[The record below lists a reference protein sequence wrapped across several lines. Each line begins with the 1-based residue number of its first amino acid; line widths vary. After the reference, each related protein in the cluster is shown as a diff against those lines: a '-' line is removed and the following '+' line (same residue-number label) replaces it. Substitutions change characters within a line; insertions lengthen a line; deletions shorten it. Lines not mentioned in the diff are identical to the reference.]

1 MVSSDLEG
9 TMYLEPGQ
17 KISTTIISISKESVF
32 LDLNAKSE
40 GILPLSDIQN
50 DDGTLT
56 AQEGDSIDVYFIG
69 TKDGE
74 MVFTTKISGDN
85 ADLALL
91 ENAYKHGTPVEGH
104 VEKEIKGGFEV
115 TVGSARAFCPYSQM
129 GYREKKEPKESVGKS
144 LPFRI
149 REFKDEGRN
158 LLVSNRVIREEEHQL
173 ELKKLEG
180 ELVPGAKVMAKVVS
194 LQNFGAF
201 VEINGFKAL
210 LPISEVCRE
219 RVADIAD
226 VLKVGDEFE
235 VLILKADWEHE
246 RISVSRKA
254 LLADPWDSAAEKYP
268 EGTKITG
275 KIVRISNFGIF
286 IELESGL
293 DGLVHISEL
302 ENIRP
307 GTNIQKLYKIGDKMS
322 VTVKEVNQAARR
334 ISLKPSSS
342 KEQDQEAAKYMQG
355 QTDTE
360 TYNPFALLLK
370 KKK

>member
-1 MVSSDLEG
+1 
-9 TMYLEPGQ
+9 MYLEPGQ
-17 KISTTIISISKESVF
+17 EIETTVISISKECAF

-40 GILPLSDIQN
+40 GILPIADIQN
-50 DDGTLT
+50 EDGTLSVK
-56 AQEGDSIDVYFIG
+56 EGDTLKVYFLG

-74 MVFTTKISGDN
+74 MVFTTRIKSGN
-85 ADLALL
+85 ADLTLL
-91 ENAYKHGTPVEGH
+91 ENAYRHGTPVEGH

-115 TVGSARAFCPYSQM
+115 SVGAARAFCPFSQM
-129 GYREKKEPKESVGKS
+129 GYKEKKESAEYIGKN

-149 REFKDEGRN
+149 TEFNEEGRN
-158 LLVSNRVIREEEHQL
+158 ILVSNRAILEEEHQM
-173 ELKKLEG
+173 ELRKLEQ

-194 LQNFGAF
+194 LQSFGAF
-201 VEINGFKAL
+201 VEVNGFKAL
-210 LPISEVCRE
+210 LPISEVSRE
-219 RVADIAD
+219 RVTDISDA
-226 VLKVGDEFE
+226 LSTGDEFE
-235 VLILKADWEHE
+235 VVVLKADWDRE

-254 LLADPWDSAAEKYP
+254 LLADPWDTAAEKYP

-275 KIVRISNFGIF
+275 RIARISNFGLF
-286 IELESGL
+286 VELESGL

-302 ENIRP
+302 ENIKP
-307 GTNIQKLYKIGDKMS
+307 GTNIQKMFKVGDKFS
-322 VTVKEVNQAARR
+322 VIVKEVNQAARR

-355 QTDTE
+355 QADTD

>member
-1 MVSSDLEG
+1 
-9 TMYLEPGQ
+9 MYLEPGQ
-17 KISTTIISISKESVF
+17 KISTTIISISKDSVF

-40 GILPLSDIQN
+40 GILPLADIQ
-50 DDGTLT
+50 DEDGTLT
-56 AQEGDSIDVYFIG
+56 AHEGDSIDVYFIG

-74 MVFTTKISGDN
+74 MMFTTRIKSDN

-91 ENAYKHGTPVEGH
+91 ENAYRHGTPVEGH

-115 TVGSARAFCPYSQM
+115 TVGSARAFCPFSQM
-129 GYREKKEPKESVGKS
+129 GFREKKEPKEYVGRN

-149 REFKDEGRN
+149 TEFKEEGRN
-158 LLVSNRVIREEEHQL
+158 LLVSNRVILEEEHQM
-173 ELKKLEG
+173 ELKKLANEQ
-180 ELVPGAKVMAKVVS
+180 VPGAKVMAKVVS
-194 LQNFGAF
+194 LQSFGAF
-201 VEINGFKAL
+201 VEVNGFKAL
-210 LPISEVCRE
+210 LPISEISRE

-226 VLKVGDEFE
+226 VLSVGDEFE
-235 VLILKADWEHE
+235 VLVLKADWERE
-246 RISVSRKA
+246 RLSVSRKA

-275 KIVRISNFGIF
+275 KIARISNFGIF

-302 ENIRP
+302 ENIKP

-322 VTVKEVNQAARR
+322 VIVKEVNQAARR

-342 KEQDQEAAKYMQG
+342 KEQDQEAAKYMKG
-355 QTDTE
+355 QADAE

>member
-17 KISTTIISISKESVF
+17 EIETTVISISKDCAF

-40 GILPLSDIQN
+40 GILPISDIQN
-50 DDGTLT
+50 EDGTLT
-56 AQEGDSIDVYFIG
+56 VNEGDTIKVYFIG
-69 TKDGE
+69 TKDGK
-74 MVFTTKISGDN
+74 MVFTTRIKSGN
-85 ADLALL
+85 ADLTLL
-91 ENAYKHGTPVEGH
+91 ENAYNHGTPVEGH

-115 TVGSARAFCPYSQM
+115 TIGSARAFCPFSQM
-129 GYREKKEPKESVGKS
+129 GYKEKKEPKEYVGKNLS
-144 LPFRI
+144 FRI
-149 REFKDEGRN
+149 TEFKEEGRN
-158 LLVSNRVIREEEHQL
+158 ILVSNRVILEEKHQM
-173 ELKKLEG
+173 ELRKLEG

-210 LPISEVCRE
+210 LPISEVSRE

-226 VLKVGDEFE
+226 VLAVGDEFE
-235 VLILKADWEHE
+235 VLVLKADWARE
-246 RISVSRKA
+246 RLSVSRKA

-286 IELESGL
+286 IELESGI

-302 ENIRP
+302 DNIKP
-307 GTNIQKLYKIGDKMS
+307 GTNIQKMYKIGDKMS
-322 VTVKEVNQAARR
+322 VIVKDVNQTARR

-355 QTDTE
+355 QSDSE

>member
-1 MVSSDLEG
+1 
-9 TMYLEPGQ
+9 MYLEPGQ
-17 KISTTIISISKESVF
+17 KISTTIISISKNSVF

-40 GILPLSDIQN
+40 GILPLADIQ
-50 DDGTLT
+50 DEDGTLT
-56 AQEGDSIDVYFIG
+56 AHEGDSIDVYFIG

-74 MVFTTKISGDN
+74 MMFTTRIKSDN

-91 ENAYKHGTPVEGH
+91 ENAYRHGTPVEGH

-115 TVGSARAFCPYSQM
+115 TVGSARAFCPFSQM
-129 GYREKKEPKESVGKS
+129 GFREKKEPKEYVGRN

-149 REFKDEGRN
+149 TEFKEEGRN
-158 LLVSNRVIREEEHQL
+158 LLVSNRVILEEEHQM
-173 ELKKLEG
+173 ELKKLAN

-194 LQNFGAF
+194 LQSFGAF
-201 VEINGFKAL
+201 VEVNGFKAL
-210 LPISEVCRE
+210 LPISEVSRE
-219 RVADIAD
+219 RISDIAD
-226 VLKVGDEFE
+226 VLAVGDEFE
-235 VLILKADWEHE
+235 VLVLKADWEHE
-246 RISVSRKA
+246 RLSVSRKA

-275 KIVRISNFGIF
+275 KIARISNFGIF

-302 ENIRP
+302 DNIKP
-307 GTNIQKLYKIGDKMS
+307 GTNIQKMYKIGDKMS
-322 VTVKEVNQAARR
+322 VIVKEVNQTARR

-342 KEQDQEAAKYMQG
+342 KEQDLEAAKYMKG
-355 QTDTE
+355 QSDTE

>member
-1 MVSSDLEG
+1 
-9 TMYLEPGQ
+9 MYLEPGQ
-17 KISTTIISISKESVF
+17 KISTTIISISKDSVF

-40 GILPLSDIQN
+40 GILPLADIQ
-50 DDGTLT
+50 DEDGTLT
-56 AQEGDSIDVYFIG
+56 AHEGDSIDVYFIG

-74 MVFTTKISGDN
+74 MMFTTRIKSDN

-115 TVGSARAFCPYSQM
+115 TVGSARAFCPFSQM
-129 GYREKKEPKESVGKS
+129 GFREKKEPKEYVGRN

-149 REFKDEGRN
+149 TEFKEEGRN
-158 LLVSNRVIREEEHQL
+158 LLVSNRVILEEEHQM
-173 ELKKLEG
+173 ELKKLAN

-194 LQNFGAF
+194 LQSFGAF
-201 VEINGFKAL
+201 VEVNGFKAL
-210 LPISEVCRE
+210 LPISEISRE

-226 VLKVGDEFE
+226 VLSVGDEFE
-235 VLILKADWEHE
+235 VLVLKADWDRE
-246 RISVSRKA
+246 RLSVSRKA

-275 KIVRISNFGIF
+275 KIARISNFGIF

-302 ENIRP
+302 ENIKS

-322 VTVKEVNQAARR
+322 VIVKEVNQDARR

-342 KEQDQEAAKYMQG
+342 KEQDQEAAKYMKG
-355 QTDTE
+355 QADAE
-360 TYNPFALLLK
+360 TSNPFALLLTK
-370 KKK
+370 KK

>member
-1 MVSSDLEG
+1 
-9 TMYLEPGQ
+9 MYLEPGQ
-17 KISTTIISISKESVF
+17 KISTTIISISKDSVF

-40 GILPLSDIQN
+40 GILPLADIQ
-50 DDGTLT
+50 DEDGTLT
-56 AQEGDSIDVYFIG
+56 AHEGDSIDVYFIG

-74 MVFTTKISGDN
+74 MMFTTRIKSDN

-91 ENAYKHGTPVEGH
+91 ENAYRHGTPVEGH

-115 TVGSARAFCPYSQM
+115 TVGSARAFCPFSQM
-129 GYREKKEPKESVGKS
+129 GFREKKEPKEYVGRN

-149 REFKDEGRN
+149 TEFKEEGRN
-158 LLVSNRVIREEEHQL
+158 LLVSNRVIMEEEHQM
-173 ELKKLEG
+173 ELKKLAN
-180 ELVPGAKVMAKVVS
+180 ELVPGAKVIAKVVS
-194 LQNFGAF
+194 LQSFGAF
-201 VEINGFKAL
+201 VEVNGFKAL
-210 LPISEVCRE
+210 LPISEISRE

-226 VLKVGDEFE
+226 VLAVGDEFE
-235 VLILKADWEHE
+235 VLVLKADWERE
-246 RISVSRKA
+246 RLSVSRKA

-275 KIVRISNFGIF
+275 KIARISNFGIF

-302 ENIRP
+302 ENIKP

-322 VTVKEVNQAARR
+322 VIVKEVNQDARR

-342 KEQDQEAAKYMQG
+342 KEQDQEAAKYMKG
-355 QTDTE
+355 QSDAE

>member
-1 MVSSDLEG
+1 
-9 TMYLEPGQ
+9 MYLEPGQ
-17 KISTTIISISKESVF
+17 KISTTIISISKDSVF

-40 GILPLSDIQN
+40 GILPLADIQ
-50 DDGTLT
+50 DEDGTLT
-56 AQEGDSIDVYFIG
+56 AHEGDSIDVYFIG

-74 MVFTTKISGDN
+74 MMFTTRIKSDN

-91 ENAYKHGTPVEGH
+91 ENAYRHGTPVEGH

-115 TVGSARAFCPYSQM
+115 TVGSARAFCPFSQM
-129 GYREKKEPKESVGKS
+129 GFREKKEPKEYVGRN

-149 REFKDEGRN
+149 TEFKEEGRN
-158 LLVSNRVIREEEHQL
+158 LLVSNRVILEEEHQM
-173 ELKKLEG
+173 ELKKLAN

-194 LQNFGAF
+194 LQSFGAF
-201 VEINGFKAL
+201 VEVNGFKAL
-210 LPISEVCRE
+210 LPISEISRE

-226 VLKVGDEFE
+226 VLSVGDEFE
-235 VLILKADWEHE
+235 VLVLKADWERE
-246 RISVSRKA
+246 RLSVSRKA

-275 KIVRISNFGIF
+275 KIARISNFGIF

-302 ENIRP
+302 ENIKP

-322 VTVKEVNQAARR
+322 VIVKEVNQDARR

-342 KEQDQEAAKYMQG
+342 KEQDQEAAKYMKG
-355 QTDTE
+355 QADTE

>member
-1 MVSSDLEG
+1 MEG
-9 TMYLEPGQ
+9 IMYLEPGQ
-17 KISTTIISISKESVF
+17 KINTTIITISKDSVF

-40 GILPLSDIQN
+40 GILPLADIQN
-50 DDGTLT
+50 EDGTLT
-56 AQEGDSIDVYFIG
+56 AREGDSIDVYFIG

-74 MVFTTKISGDN
+74 MMFTTRISGDN

-129 GYREKKEPKESVGKS
+129 GFKEKKEPKEYVGKS

-149 REFKDEGRN
+149 IEFKEEGRN

-180 ELVPGAKVMAKVVS
+180 ELVPGAKAMAKVVS

-201 VEINGFKAL
+201 VEVSGFKAL
-210 LPISEVCRE
+210 LPISEVSRD

-226 VLKVGDEFE
+226 VLAVGDEFE
-235 VLILKADWEHE
+235 VLVLKADWEHE

-254 LLADPWDSAAEKYP
+254 LLADPWENAAEKYP

-293 DGLVHISEL
+293 DGLVHVSEL

-307 GTNIQKLYKIGDKMS
+307 GTNIQKMYKIGEKMS
-322 VTVKEVNQAARR
+322 VIVKDVNQAARR

-342 KEQDQEAAKYMQG
+342 KEQDLEAAKYMQG
-355 QTDTE
+355 QSDSE

>member
-1 MVSSDLEG
+1 
-9 TMYLEPGQ
+9 MYLEPGQ
-17 KISTTIISISKESVF
+17 KISTTIISISKDSVF

-40 GILPLSDIQN
+40 GILPLADIQN
-50 DDGTLT
+50 EDGTLT
-56 AQEGDSIDVYFIG
+56 AHEGDSIDVYFIG

-74 MVFTTKISGDN
+74 MMFTTRIKSDN

-91 ENAYKHGTPVEGH
+91 ENAYRHGTPVEGH

-115 TVGSARAFCPYSQM
+115 TVGSARAFCPFSQM
-129 GYREKKEPKESVGKS
+129 GFREKKEPKEYVGRN

-149 REFKDEGRN
+149 TEFKEEGRN
-158 LLVSNRVIREEEHQL
+158 LLVSNRVILEEEHQM
-173 ELKKLEG
+173 ELKKLAN
-180 ELVPGAKVMAKVVS
+180 ELVPGARVMAKVVS
-194 LQNFGAF
+194 LQSFGAF
-201 VEINGFKAL
+201 VEVNGFKAL
-210 LPISEVCRE
+210 LPISEISRE

-226 VLKVGDEFE
+226 VLSVGDEFE
-235 VLILKADWEHE
+235 VVVLKADWERE
-246 RISVSRKA
+246 RLSVSRKA
-254 LLADPWDSAAEKYP
+254 LLADPWDSASEKYP

-275 KIVRISNFGIF
+275 KIARISNFGIF

-302 ENIRP
+302 ENIKP

-322 VTVKEVNQAARR
+322 VIVKEVNQAARR

-342 KEQDQEAAKYMQG
+342 KEQDQEAAKYMKG
-355 QTDTE
+355 QSDAE

>member
-1 MVSSDLEG
+1 
-9 TMYLEPGQ
+9 MYLEPGQ
-17 KISTTIISISKESVF
+17 KISTTIISISKDSVF

-40 GILPLSDIQN
+40 GILPLADIQ
-50 DDGTLT
+50 DEDGTLT
-56 AQEGDSIDVYFIG
+56 AHEGDSIDVYFIG

-74 MVFTTKISGDN
+74 MMFTTRIKSDN

-91 ENAYKHGTPVEGH
+91 ENAYRHGTPVEGH

-115 TVGSARAFCPYSQM
+115 TVGSARAFCPFSQM
-129 GYREKKEPKESVGKS
+129 GFREKKEPKEYVGRNLS
-144 LPFRI
+144 FRI
-149 REFKDEGRN
+149 TEFKEEGRN
-158 LLVSNRVIREEEHQL
+158 LLVSNRVIMEEEHQM
-173 ELKKLEG
+173 ELKKLAN
-180 ELVPGAKVMAKVVS
+180 ELVPGAKVIAKVVS
-194 LQNFGAF
+194 LQSFGAF
-201 VEINGFKAL
+201 VEVNGFKAL
-210 LPISEVCRE
+210 LPISEISRE

-226 VLKVGDEFE
+226 VLAVGDEFE
-235 VLILKADWEHE
+235 VLVLKADWERE
-246 RISVSRKA
+246 RLSVSRKA

-275 KIVRISNFGIF
+275 KIARISNFGIF

-302 ENIRP
+302 ENIKP

-322 VTVKEVNQAARR
+322 VIVKEVNQDARR

-342 KEQDQEAAKYMQG
+342 KEQDQEAAKYMKG
-355 QTDTE
+355 QSDAE

>member
-1 MVSSDLEG
+1 MEG
-9 TMYLEPGQ
+9 IMYLEPGQ
-17 KISTTIISISKESVF
+17 KINTTIITISKDSVF

-40 GILPLSDIQN
+40 GILPLADIQN
-50 DDGTLT
+50 EDGTLT
-56 AQEGDSIDVYFIG
+56 AREGDSIDVYFIG

-74 MVFTTKISGDN
+74 MMFTTRISGDN

-129 GYREKKEPKESVGKS
+129 GFKEKKEPKEYVGKS

-149 REFKDEGRN
+149 IEFREEGRN

-180 ELVPGAKVMAKVVS
+180 KLVPGAKAMAKVVS

-201 VEINGFKAL
+201 VEVSGFKAL
-210 LPISEVCRE
+210 LPISEVSRD

-226 VLKVGDEFE
+226 VLAVGDEFE
-235 VLILKADWEHE
+235 VLVLKADWEHE

-254 LLADPWDSAAEKYP
+254 LLADPWENAAEKYP

-293 DGLVHISEL
+293 DGLVHVSEL

-322 VTVKEVNQAARR
+322 VTIKEVNQASRR

-342 KEQDQEAAKYMQG
+342 KEQDQEAAKYMQS

>member
-1 MVSSDLEG
+1 
-9 TMYLEPGQ
+9 MYLEPGQ
-17 KISTTIISISKESVF
+17 KISTTIISISKDSVF

-40 GILPLSDIQN
+40 GILPLADIQ
-50 DDGTLT
+50 DEDGTLT
-56 AQEGDSIDVYFIG
+56 AHEGDSIDVYFIG

-74 MVFTTKISGDN
+74 MMFTTRIKSDN

-91 ENAYKHGTPVEGH
+91 ENAYRHGTPVEGH

-115 TVGSARAFCPYSQM
+115 TVGSARAFCPFSQM
-129 GYREKKEPKESVGKS
+129 GFREKKEPKEYVGRNLS
-144 LPFRI
+144 FRI
-149 REFKDEGRN
+149 TEFKEEGRN
-158 LLVSNRVIREEEHQL
+158 LLVSNRVIMEEEHQM
-173 ELKKLEG
+173 ELKKLAN

-194 LQNFGAF
+194 LQSFGAF
-201 VEINGFKAL
+201 VEVNGFKAL
-210 LPISEVCRE
+210 LPISEISRE

-226 VLKVGDEFE
+226 VLAVGDEFE
-235 VLILKADWEHE
+235 VLVLKADWERE
-246 RISVSRKA
+246 RLSVSRKA

-275 KIVRISNFGIF
+275 KIARISNFGIF

-302 ENIRP
+302 ENIKP

-322 VTVKEVNQAARR
+322 VIVKEVNQDARR

-342 KEQDQEAAKYMQG
+342 KEQDQEAAKYMKG
-355 QTDTE
+355 QSDAE

>member
-1 MVSSDLEG
+1 
-9 TMYLEPGQ
+9 MYLEPGQ
-17 KISTTIISISKESVF
+17 KITTTIISISKESVF

-40 GILPLSDIQN
+40 GILPISDIQDEEGN
-50 DDGTLT
+50 LT
-56 AQEGDSIDVYFIG
+56 AQEGASIDVYFIG

-74 MVFTTKISGDN
+74 MIFTTRIKSSN

-115 TVGSARAFCPYSQM
+115 SVGSARAFCPYSQM
-129 GYREKKEPKESVGKS
+129 GYREKKEPKEYVGKN

-149 REFKDEGRN
+149 TEFKEEGRN
-158 LLVSNRVIREEEHQL
+158 LLVSNRVILEEEHQM
-173 ELKKLEG
+173 ELKKLAN

-201 VEINGFKAL
+201 VEVNGFKAL
-210 LPISEVCRE
+210 LPISEVSRE
-219 RVADIAD
+219 RISDISD
-226 VLKVGDEFE
+226 VLAVGDEFE
-235 VLILKADWEHE
+235 VLVLKADWDRE
-246 RISVSRKA
+246 RLSVSRKA
-254 LLADPWDSAAEKYP
+254 LLADPWDTAAKKYP

-286 IELESGL
+286 IELESGI

-302 ENIRP
+302 DNIRP
-307 GTNIQKLYKIGDKMS
+307 GTNIQKMYKIGEKMS
-322 VTVKEVNQAARR
+322 VIVKDVNQAAKR

-342 KEQDQEAAKYMQG
+342 KEQDQEAAKYMSTQD
-355 QTDTE
+355 DTE

>member
-1 MVSSDLEG
+1 
-9 TMYLEPGQ
+9 MYLEPGQ
-17 KISTTIISISKESVF
+17 KISTTIISISKDSVF

-40 GILPLSDIQN
+40 GILPLADIQN
-50 DDGTLT
+50 ENGTLT
-56 AQEGDSIDVYFIG
+56 AHEGDSIDVYFIG

-74 MVFTTKISGDN
+74 MMFTTRIKSDN

-115 TVGSARAFCPYSQM
+115 TVGSARAFCPFSQM
-129 GYREKKEPKESVGKS
+129 GFREKKEPKEYVGRNLS
-144 LPFRI
+144 FRI
-149 REFKDEGRN
+149 TEFKEEGRN
-158 LLVSNRVIREEEHQL
+158 LLVSNRVIMEEEHQM
-173 ELKKLEG
+173 ELKKLAN

-194 LQNFGAF
+194 LQSFGSF
-201 VEINGFKAL
+201 VEVNGFKAL
-210 LPISEVCRE
+210 LPISEISRE

-226 VLKVGDEFE
+226 VLSVGDEFE
-235 VLILKADWEHE
+235 VLVLKADWDRE
-246 RISVSRKA
+246 RLSVSRKA

-275 KIVRISNFGIF
+275 KIARISNFGIF

-302 ENIRP
+302 ENIKS

-322 VTVKEVNQAARR
+322 VIVKEVNQDARR

-342 KEQDQEAAKYMQG
+342 KEQDQEAAKYMKG
-355 QTDTE
+355 QADTE

>member
-1 MVSSDLEG
+1 
-9 TMYLEPGQ
+9 MYLEPGQ
-17 KISTTIISISKESVF
+17 KISTTIISISKDSVF

-40 GILPLSDIQN
+40 GILPLTDIQ
-50 DDGTLT
+50 DEDGTLT
-56 AQEGDSIDVYFIG
+56 AHEGDSIDVYFIG

-74 MVFTTKISGDN
+74 MMFTTRIKSDN

-91 ENAYKHGTPVEGH
+91 ENAYRHGTPVEGH

-115 TVGSARAFCPYSQM
+115 TVGSARAFCPFSQM
-129 GYREKKEPKESVGKS
+129 GFREKKEPKEYVGRN

-149 REFKDEGRN
+149 TEFKEEGRN
-158 LLVSNRVIREEEHQL
+158 LLVSNRVILEEEHQM
-173 ELKKLEG
+173 ELKKLAN

-194 LQNFGAF
+194 LQSFGAF
-201 VEINGFKAL
+201 VEVNGFKAL
-210 LPISEVCRE
+210 LPISEISRE

-226 VLKVGDEFE
+226 VLSVGDEFE
-235 VLILKADWEHE
+235 VLVLKADWERE
-246 RISVSRKA
+246 RLSVSRKA

-268 EGTKITG
+268 EGTKING
-275 KIVRISNFGIF
+275 KIARISNFGIF

-302 ENIRP
+302 ENIKP

-322 VTVKEVNQAARR
+322 VIVKEVNQDARR

-342 KEQDQEAAKYMQG
+342 KEQDQEVAKYMKG
-355 QTDTE
+355 QADAE